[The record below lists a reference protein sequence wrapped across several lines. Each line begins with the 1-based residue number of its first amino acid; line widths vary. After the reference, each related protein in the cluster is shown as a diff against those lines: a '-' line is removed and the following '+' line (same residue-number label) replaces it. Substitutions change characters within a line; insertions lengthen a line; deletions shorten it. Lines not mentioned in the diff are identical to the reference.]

1 MRFLGEDD
9 ARIFLWKPAGIPVF
23 PPHADPDGDCVL
35 ARWCAVDPRRAE
47 GWPEGFAGG
56 IAHRL
61 DTATSGLLV
70 AARTVADLR
79 VLRNQF
85 TERAL
90 RKHYL
95 FRSAAPAPDV
105 PWPHV
110 VETELAH
117 HPNRRDRMVWRR
129 GPRTAHRG
137 KWYPAWSRFQPA
149 ADPVARAEGRDLW
162 HCEIRT
168 GVMHQVR
175 VHAASI
181 GLPLTG
187 DPLYGGDPG
196 RYMLHAWRI
205 DGPGWRSPEAPL
217 PDPRE
222 DLSDGLVRPPP
233 R

>member
-1 MRFLGEDD
+1 MRILDADD
-9 ARIFLWKPAGIPVF
+9 ARIYLWKPPGVPVF
-23 PPHADPDGDCVL
+23 PPHADPRGDCVL
-35 ARWCAVDPRRAE
+35 ARWIALDPSRAD
-47 GWPEGFAGG
+47 GWPDGFGGG

-70 AARTVADLR
+70 AARTVRDLAP
-79 VLRNQF
+79 LREQF
-85 TERAL
+85 AARAL

-95 FRSAAPAPDV
+95 FASAAPAPGLD
-105 PWPHV
+105 WPHR
-110 VETELAH
+110 VETEIAH

-137 KWYPAWSRFQPA
+137 KWYPAWSSFRPG
-149 ADPVARAEGRDLW
+149 PVEGRW

-187 DPLYGGDPG
+187 DPLYGGAEG

-217 PDPRE
+217 PDPE
-222 DLSDGLVRPPP
+222 DPPDGLVRPPP

>member
-1 MRFLGEDD
+1 MRILGEDD

-23 PPHADPDGDCVL
+23 PPHADPRGDCVL
-35 ARWCAVDPRRAE
+35 ARWCALDPSRAE
-47 GWPEGFAGG
+47 AWPEGYAGG

-70 AARTVADLR
+70 AARTLADLGL
-79 VLRNQF
+79 LRRQF
-85 TERAL
+85 EDRAL

-95 FRSAAPAPDV
+95 FRSAATAPDLV
-105 PWPHV
+105 WPNV
-110 VETELAH
+110 VQTELAH

-137 KWYPAWSRFQPA
+137 KWYPAWSAFAPA
-149 ADPVARAEGRDLW
+149 IRGVPGAPPDLW
-162 HCEIRT
+162 RCEIRT

-175 VHAASI
+175 VHAASL

-187 DPLYGGDPG
+187 DALYGGAPG

-205 DGPGWRSPEAPL
+205 EGPGWRSPEAPL
-217 PDPRE
+217 PDAPE
-222 DLSDGLVRPPP
+222 DPSHGLVRPSP